1 MNISYFDSLIDARR
15 EGFVS
20 DHVHLGLF
28 PDAGPVP
35 TLDRAQAKMA
45 WHHLAQLDLIDG
57 ASIVDIGCGFGGTLR
72 LIDGQLSRVRFTGV
86 NIDPRQID
94 LARSGDWRNPVD
106 WLLCDAAQFSTGR
119 TRWAD
124 HIVSLEAMFHFP
136 DLSGFFA
143 ACAQALRPGGRMV
156 TSTILFGVGASTASV
171 GSVCQG
177 FSPWPYPEMTLVN
190 LCAMATNAGLSV
202 LHTENLATMCLPSF
216 DWMCPPCPPDLTD
229 KPVTELRRL
238 FEAGHASYPMLVLG
252 AGDQAGGNTQK

>member
-15 EGFVS
+15 EGLVS